1 MGGWITKVIAVPT
14 KSGDEVVNSSR
25 TQANPERDN
34 DAFSY
39 YSNDQVRIRT
49 LKLWGKSS
57 NNNQEEQHQEELV
70 ERKTRISFE
79 LHPSLILE
87 DPLDELAEEGELFV
101 DGDEIIDIDMDM
113 LDLLQDNLRVRA
125 NSPRSVT
132 DVEGTNFAHDA

>member
-14 KSGDEVVNSSR
+14 KSGDEVGNSSSSR

-49 LKLWGKSS
+49 LKLWGKNS
-57 NNNQEEQHQEELV
+57 NNNQEEPHQEEVV

-87 DPLDELAEEGELFV
+87 DLLDELAEEGELFV
-101 DGDEIIDIDMDM
+101 DGDEIDMDM
-113 LDLLQDNLRVRA
+113 LDLLHDNLRVRA
-125 NSPRSVT
+125 NSPRSVA
-132 DVEGTNFAHDA
+132 DY